1 MDKEFVEERVAFT
14 ADAQHPDK
22 FFPRI
27 AVTKTAER
35 YGRVDKSF
43 RQFEATDIGRVV
55 DYPNVP
61 DPPPDGPMMHCENAT
76 EFPSRHFALRGG
88 FLFYFDLGDV
98 SGTGRQHY
106 VTYHGPPL
114 GCVPISS
121 CRVEFP
127 PGGRRVF
134 REHAQTNARTGYELA
149 ILHTPQQTPDETPRP
164 PAFVVAE
171 SLGQRERWA
180 GAIRARAELDE
191 HTKLRAVA
199 SFAKDDP
206 SVLLGSTKP
215 SELLKQAESKRS
227 LNSGRGGGSSRTI
240 NNSSS
245 GVDGGKDGGKD
256 GSGDRGGKRS
266 GTRKGKRGSAA
277 SGKDGKGGDGEEN
290 MIQEALQEFGKN
302 NFAEKTWIDTY
313 FETHSEMDAATRCRQ
328 LEKWQEAIKRGLKG
342 AVLEQYEYFV
352 EASGEMTKMGREVVD
367 LKTLVETQ
375 VETVK
380 EMKEIDFS
388 SAILGTAD
396 GDADEDGGDMFGG
409 DRRKGI
415 RRRKSN
421 RQFGDDESDV
431 SSVSSEGGSTRHEA
445 RVTGTLTGN
454 LKTPVMEKIT
464 IEIPAHLDDIDEE
477 ILAYV
482 RESSYTQA
490 TDLWAKTKQEVND
503 IMQQHEKPTDDQLTK
518 KQLNQMTNLTE
529 RLDELAEMISN
540 RLVENLRRK
549 NEALKQASKR
559 ERSDPTAFM
568 VPSVSPCC
576 LNDDA
581 ISLRLLVK
589 LGKSQEAATAYSARR
604 SLLLLER

>member
-1 MDKEFVEERVAFT
+1 MSDKEFVEERVTFT
-14 ADAQHPDK
+14 ASDVPSVD

-27 AVTKTAER
+27 AVTKTDQR

-43 RQFEATDIGRVV
+43 RAFEATDIGRVV
-55 DYPNVP
+55 DFPNVP
-61 DPPPDGPMMHCENAT
+61 DPPPDGPMMHCENGT

-98 SGTGRQHY
+98 SGTGAQHY

-114 GCVPISS
+114 GCVPIQA

-149 ILHTPQQTPDETPRP
+149 ILHVPSGDEPPRP

-180 GAIRARAELDE
+180 GAIRARSEIDD
-191 HTKLRAVA
+191 HTNLRAVA

-215 SELLKQAESKRS
+215 SDLLRQAESKRS
-227 LNSGRGGGSSRTI
+227 LNSGRGGGSSRTLDA
-240 NNSSS
+240 SS
-245 GVDGGKDGGKD
+245 GRGEREGKDGGT
-256 GSGDRGGKRS
+256 KRS
-266 GTRKGKRGSAA
+266 GTRKGKRGTIP
-277 SGKDGKGGDGEEN
+277 GKDGKGGDGEES
-290 MIQEALQEFGKN
+290 MIQEALMEFGKN

-313 FETHSEMDAATRCRQ
+313 FETHSEKDAEARCRQ
-328 LEKWQEAIKRGLKG
+328 LEKWQEAIKRGLKS

-352 EASGEMTKMGREVVD
+352 EASGEMTKMGREVVE

-375 VETVK
+375 VETIK

-388 SAILGTAD
+388 SAIMDST
-396 GDADEDGGDMFGG
+396 DEPDDDGGDFFGS
-409 DRRKGI
+409 DRRKGL
-415 RRRKSN
+415 RGKKSS
-421 RQFGDDESDV
+421 RQFEDDESDV
-431 SSVSSEGGSTRHEA
+431 SSVSSDGGSARNEA
-445 RVTGTLTGN
+445 RTAGTLSGT
-454 LKTPVMEKIT
+454 LKTPIVEKVT
-464 IEIPAHLDDIDEE
+464 IDIPANLNDVDEE
-477 ILAYV
+477 ILAYMK
-482 RESSYTQA
+482 ESRYTDA
-490 TDLWAKTKQEVND
+490 TELWAKTKQEVNE
-503 IMQQHEKPTDDQLTK
+503 IMQQHEKPTDEHLTK
-518 KQLNQMTNLTE
+518 KQLNQMTNLQE
-529 RLDELAEMISN
+529 RLDELAAMISN

-581 ISLRLLVK
+581 ISLRLLVR
-589 LGKSQEAATAYSARR
+589 LGKSQEAATAYAARR

>member
-1 MDKEFVEERVAFT
+1 MSEKEFVEERVAFS
-14 ADAQHPDK
+14 ADKDQPDK
-22 FFPRI
+22 FLPRI
-27 AVTKTAER
+27 TVTKTDQR

-43 RQFEATDIGRVV
+43 RNFEATDIGRVV
-55 DYPNVP
+55 DFPNVP
-61 DPPPDGPMMHCENAT
+61 DPPPDGPMMHCENGT
-76 EFPSRHFALRGG
+76 QFPSRHFALRGG

-98 SGTGRQHY
+98 SGTGAQHY

-114 GCVPISS
+114 GCVPIQA

-149 ILHTPQQTPDETPRP
+149 ILHTPSGDEPPRP

-180 GAIRARAELDE
+180 GAIRARAELDD
-191 HTKLRAVA
+191 HTNLRAVA
-199 SFAKDDP
+199 SFAQDDP

-215 SELLKQAESKRS
+215 SDLLKQAESKRS
-227 LNSGRGGGSSRTI
+227 LNSGRGGGSSRTL
-240 NNSSS
+240 NASS
-245 GVDGGKDGGKD
+245 GGDGGRDGGKDGG
-256 GSGDRGGKRS
+256 GDRGGKRS
-266 GTRKGKRGSAA
+266 GTRKGKRGSVP
-277 SGKDGKGGDGEEN
+277 GKDGKGGDGEEN
-290 MIQEALQEFGKN
+290 MIQEALLEFGKN
-302 NFAEKTWIDTY
+302 NFVEKTWIDTY
-313 FETHSEMDAATRCRQ
+313 FETHSEKDAAARCRQ
-328 LEKWQEAIKRGLKG
+328 LEKWQESIKRGLKS

-388 SAILGTAD
+388 SAILD
-396 GDADEDGGDMFGG
+396 PSDEPDDDGGDLFGG

-415 RRRKSN
+415 RRKKSN

-431 SSVSSEGGSTRHEA
+431 SSVSSDGGSARNEA
-445 RVTGTLTGN
+445 RTAGTLSAT
-454 LKTPVMEKIT
+454 LKTPIVEKVT
-464 IEIPAHLDDIDEE
+464 IEIPSHLNDVDEE
-477 ILAYV
+477 ILAYMK
-482 RESSYTQA
+482 ESRYTDA
-490 TDLWAKTKQEVND
+490 TDLCAKTKQEVSE
-503 IMQQHEKPTDDQLTK
+503 IMQQHEKPTDEHLTK
-518 KQLNQMTNLTE
+518 KQLNQMTILQE

-559 ERSDPTAFM
+559 ERSDPGAFM

-581 ISLRLLVK
+581 NSLQLLVK
-589 LGKSQEAATAYSARR
+589 LGKSQEAATAYAARR